1 MPESEKVVMARRVK
15 VNGLADAIKDTLKE
29 YADVSSE
36 KVKTAVKEAGKTV
49 KKEIEMSAPKDT
61 GDYSKSWAVKNVR
74 ETASSLEVA
83 VHSKSHYQL
92 AHLLEFGHAKRGGGR
107 VNGKVHIASAEA
119 KGIEQFET
127 DIEKA
132 LKG

>member
-1 MPESEKVVMARRVK
+1 MARKVK
-15 VNGLADAIKDTLKE
+15 IDALADAIKDTLKE
-29 YADVSSE
+29 YAEVSAD

-107 VNGKVHIASAEA
+107 VAGKPHIAPAEENGA
-119 KGIEQFET
+119 EMLQNLITE
-127 DIEKA
+127 A
-132 LKG
+132 LS

>member
-1 MPESEKVVMARRVK
+1 MARKVK
-15 VNGLADAIKDTLKE
+15 INCLADAIKDSLKE
-29 YADVSSE
+29 YADMSSE

-61 GDYSKSWAVKNVR
+61 GDYSKSWAVENVK

-83 VHSKSHYQL
+83 VHSKSRYQL

-107 VNGKVHIASAEA
+107 VSSKVHIASAEE
-119 KGIEQFET
+119 KGIKQFEE
-127 DIEKA
+127 DLKKA
-132 LKG
+132 LKE

>member
-1 MPESEKVVMARRVK
+1 MVRRVK

-29 YADVSSE
+29 YAGVSSE

-74 ETASSLEVA
+74 ETASSFEVA

-107 VNGKVHIASAEA
+107 VSGKVHIASAEA
-119 KGIEQFET
+119 KGIEQLET

>member
-1 MPESEKVVMARRVK
+1 MARRVK
-15 VNGLADAIKDTLKE
+15 VKGLADAIKDTLKE

-49 KKEIEMSAPKDT
+49 KKEIELSAPKDT

-83 VHSKSHYQL
+83 VHSNSHYQL
-92 AHLLEFGHAKRGGGR
+92 AHLLEFGHAKRNGGR
-107 VNGKVHIASAEA
+107 VSGKVHIATAEA

>member
-1 MPESEKVVMARRVK
+1 MARRVK
-15 VNGLADAIKDTLKE
+15 ISGLADAIKDTLKE
-29 YADVSSE
+29 YSDVSAE

-61 GDYSKSWAVKNVR
+61 GDYSKSWAVKNIR
-74 ETASSLEVA
+74 ESSSSLEVA

-92 AHLLEFGHAKRGGGR
+92 AHLMEFGHAKRNGGR
-107 VNGKVHIASAEA
+107 VSGKVHIAPAEA
-119 KGIEQFET
+119 KGIEQFEA

>member
-1 MPESEKVVMARRVK
+1 MARKVK
-15 VNGLADAIKDTLKE
+15 INALADAIKDTLKE
-29 YADVSSE
+29 YAEVSAD

-49 KKEIEMSAPKDT
+49 QKEIETSAPRDT

-74 ETASSLEVA
+74 ETSSSLEVS

-92 AHLLEFGHAKRGGGR
+92 AHLLEFGHAKRNGGR
-107 VNGKVHIASAEA
+107 VSGKVHIATAEA
-119 KGIEQFET
+119 KGIEQFES

>member
-1 MPESEKVVMARRVK
+1 MAKRVNI
-15 VNGLADAIKDTLKE
+15 NGLANAIKDTLKE
-29 YADVSSE
+29 YADVSSDR
-36 KVKTAVKEAGKTV
+36 VKSAVKDAGKTV

-74 ETASSLEVA
+74 ETSSSLEVA

-92 AHLLEFGHAKRGGGR
+92 AHLLEFGHVKRDGGR
-107 VNGKVHIASAEA
+107 VSGKVHIASAEA
-119 KGIEQFET
+119 KGIEQLEA

>member
-1 MPESEKVVMARRVK
+1 MAKRV
-15 VNGLADAIKDTLKE
+15 NINALADAIKDTLKE
-29 YADVSSE
+29 YSDVSAE
-36 KVKTAVKEAGKTV
+36 KVKAAVKDAGKTV

-61 GDYSKSWAVKNVR
+61 GDYSRSWAVKNVK
-74 ETASSLEVA
+74 ETANSLEVS

-107 VNGKVHIASAEA
+107 VSGKVHIASAEA
-119 KGIEQFET
+119 KGIEQFEK
-127 DIEKA
+127 DVEKA